1 MRLRFFSAGSKAL
14 LRRVRDRACRG
25 RRRTLPTIRLERVHR
40 SSRRAPSWAARHNR
54 RYRVARRYRALAIP
68 PRHNRAPRE
77 SSRPRWD
84 HRDYHGRFWL
94 AIFKSCRGTLAADD
108 THSDIKPAGAAGQL
122 IRCHARRAA
131 EAKPMSDR
139 LSLSQVAALMA
150 YAATTAGGQ
159 LLFKTPALR
168 GADDGPL
175 AERIAGFLL
184 NGYFFVALILYAA
197 LTVLWVWILSF
208 TQLSRTY
215 LVPRACICVTPALGC
230 LVFAEPLRYGSSS
243 ASVRS

>member
-1 MRLRFFSAGSKAL
+1 
-14 LRRVRDRACRG
+14 
-25 RRRTLPTIRLERVHR
+25 
-40 SSRRAPSWAARHNR
+40 
-54 RYRVARRYRALAIP
+54 
-68 PRHNRAPRE
+68 
-77 SSRPRWD
+77 
-84 HRDYHGRFWL
+84 
-94 AIFKSCRGTLAADD
+94 
-108 THSDIKPAGAAGQL
+108 
-122 IRCHARRAA
+122 
-131 EAKPMSDR
+131 MSDR

-168 GADDGPL
+168 GAGDGPL

-215 LVPRACICVTPALGC
+215 PFLALAFASRRRFVASFLPNRCDTARDRHRADLVWAFLHCGMSDGVAG
-230 LVFAEPLRYGSSS
+230 A
-243 ASVRS
+243 ASMRCHRRLQ